1 MPKMKAQARA
11 LIERRMGHFLNT
23 PSWGR
28 QLHMYG
34 KISLGAPT
42 RTSRGA
48 LVTDLGVNKS
58 QACAAME
65 PIERFCGN
73 RVQGFS
79 STDAA
84 ALSLSLSLSL
94 SRGAPTSLDP
104 IPIQFRSN
112 SYCSVFVK
120 HGACCSSGKILGSL
134 YCCISSFLVYRL

>member
-48 LVTDLGVNKS
+48 LVTDLGLNKS

-84 ALSLSLSLSL
+84 ALSLSLSLSPGVPL
-94 SRGAPTSLDP
+94 QA
-104 IPIQFRSN
+104 
-112 SYCSVFVK
+112 
-120 HGACCSSGKILGSL
+120 
-134 YCCISSFLVYRL
+134 